1 MNHTSVELSLEQQF
15 NVRAFSEQVKDLSR
29 EQAQDF
35 LVDLYQ
41 QMVIKETMYRGFL
54 VQQLGISA

>member
-1 MNHTSVELSLEQQF
+1 MNTPLELSLEQQF
-15 NVRAFSEQVKDLSR
+15 NIRAFAEQVKDLSR

-41 QMVIKETMYRGFL
+41 QMVVKETMYKGFL
-54 VQQLGISA
+54 MEQLGISA